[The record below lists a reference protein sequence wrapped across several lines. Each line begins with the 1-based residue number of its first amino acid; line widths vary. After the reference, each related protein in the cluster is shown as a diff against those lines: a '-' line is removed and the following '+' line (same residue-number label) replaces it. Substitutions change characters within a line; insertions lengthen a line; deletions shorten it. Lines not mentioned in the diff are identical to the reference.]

1 MIKKGSPILISRQ
14 DLLDYVSEEEIAFK
28 YVHGF
33 SKVDKSFKSEFRA
46 EDIPSSRLFWGK
58 HGYLMFKDFGDPNI
72 PEALSMI
79 QYVAHKYQIDEQAA
93 INKIAQDFGLIGG
106 SSELNIV
113 GKRNKVKKVKQNS
126 PSDLIIKIKRRDFQ
140 QHDIEY
146 WNQFGISLDILNKNN
161 VKAISHLFYGN
172 SPPIEFS
179 KNHLVY
185 SLDYYVHE
193 GIFRRKIY
201 QPLSLTDKW
210 KSNCDFSIVQHY
222 NRTPKEGGDLLFIQ
236 SSLKDCMVME
246 VMGYY
251 SVAPNAES
259 TWLPDYYWNKLKERW
274 ENIVIMFDNDD
285 PGIAYAQRLSDKY
298 NIPYIHTPI
307 NEPKDIS
314 DFVKEYGLLEGN
326 NLIKKLIK

>member
-93 INKIAQDFGLIGG
+93 VNKIAQDFGLIGG

-222 NRTPKEGGDLLFIQ
+222 NRTPKEGGDLF
-236 SSLKDCMVME
+236 SL
-246 VMGYY
+246 
-251 SVAPNAES
+251 
-259 TWLPDYYWNKLKERW
+259 
-274 ENIVIMFDNDD
+274 NDTND
-285 PGIAYAQRLSDKY
+285 GFGSAKRLSEERARIIEQY
-298 NIPYIHTPI
+298 LLRQGIPADRMQVKAWGGKRPI
-307 NEPKDIS
+307 YEKNSNQAQSNVRVEI
-314 DFVKEYGLLEGN
+314 EILED
-326 NLIKKLIK
+326 